1 MTLARSV
8 AVLAVFLSLGTHVQ
22 AARKYEGVQVSIVMS
37 EWAMRPFG
45 PYVQRFY
52 EETGCNVTLVRDD
65 SASLIKRITAASE
78 SGFGEDGYMILPV
91 DLPQLARSGHI
102 RDLTDK
108 IRGDDKLAWDDLLPF
123 YRDQNSAYRKRTY
136 GMPSDGGLIG
146 MFGRQDLV
154 PVGSEP
160 ETVEELLEM
169 VKRLDGQDLNG
180 DGIPDRGWC
189 ECRGPTDDILTTLVN
204 GEYVMQFIATY
215 MQTKGPKQGIW
226 FDPVT
231 IEAQIDHEGFRK
243 GFEMALAV
251 WQAGTRATGNE
262 CNRHADSTSGMNIPR
277 IRWGNGTCAFSMN
290 WQGGILRDFYLEN
303 TYSGVG
309 TNRTRIFPFPGTT
322 HVDIDKNLT
331 ECTETSCPYAV
342 KGRSG
347 KLVNYAPY
355 AALGGGYTLLIGTHS
370 QHFDATFDFMSHLI
384 EPKNSAEWVTDR
396 QSASFEPF
404 RASHLYAPGWEKE
417 WGKDIADQF
426 IETVRFTNI
435 GEKNIA
441 PDSTLPEAP
450 FFSLDVGTVF
460 AKALEGNLTVDESLE
475 EIRKL
480 WLIRAERNGLEKVR
494 DLYRETMGMSPY
506 APPTVLT
513 TVEDALEGWHIAL
526 IVVGGAIAVLVILFL
541 VYKYRKSN
549 EAYRLQ
555 FADNVVAARCAKAI
569 ASMQLDQVA
578 YLQELKTPNAIQA
591 SFIEIVSRMN
601 QYKAYM
607 PQSLFVNDVDDSTEE
622 ESSLAKDRGSGSRGP
637 ASILSKSS
645 QHSKKSRSTTATMS
659 LAHHREKVN
668 LSTEV
673 KKRKVSL
680 VVTSL
685 KESLMDKAAADVST
699 TMASYLEAVQC
710 CVSKYRGIVDEVIGD
725 KVHSSYNTTQPS
737 IQHGSMALQCVVGM
751 KKEFKQDVVSAAVSG
766 QVMCGNVGCTGL
778 MRYGI
783 IGQPELFVW
792 SVHRLALDWGCGNL
806 CDEGVCRDGLNF
818 ELRTVARVKANLT
831 KDFLMKEAM
840 RKIETECDEW
850 MYELDKQE
858 QDNRYHAYNKAVT
871 CLYIGEFNNAL
882 NHMNDSNTDH
892 DDELTARIKKFQ
904 QLVAAPTPVPC
915 EMKKALDVMYTDADY
930 NGL

>member
-1 MTLARSV
+1 MMLARSV

-22 AARKYEGVQVSIVMS
+22 AARKYEGVQISIVMS

-45 PYVQRFY
+45 PYVKRFY
-52 EETGCNVTLVRDD
+52 DETGCNVTLVRDD
-65 SASLIKRITAASE
+65 SASLIKRIAAASD
-78 SGFGEDGYMILPV
+78 SGFGEDGYMILSL
-91 DLPQLARSGHI
+91 DLPQLARSGHV
-102 RDLTDK
+102 RDLTDR
-108 IRGDDKLAWDDLLPF
+108 IRDDDKLAWDDLLPF
-123 YRDQNSAYRKRTY
+123 YRDQNTAYRKRTY

-146 MFGRQDLV
+146 MFGRKDLV
-154 PVGSEP
+154 PIGSEP
-160 ETVEELLEM
+160 ETVEELLAM
-169 VKRLDGQDLNG
+169 VKRFDGQDLNG

-215 MQTKGPKQGIW
+215 MQTKGSQQGIW

-231 IEAQIDHEGFRK
+231 IQANVDHEGFRK

-277 IRWGNGTCAFSMN
+277 MRWGNGTCAFSVN

-303 TYSGVG
+303 TYAGVG
-309 TNRTRIFPFPGTT
+309 TNRTRLFPFPGTT
-322 HVDIDKNLT
+322 HVDIDKKLT
-331 ECTETSCPYAV
+331 ECTATSCPYAV

-347 KLVNYAPY
+347 KLLNYAPY

-370 QHFDATFDFMSHLI
+370 QHFDATFDFMAHLI
-384 EPKNSAEWVTDR
+384 EPKNSAVWVTDR

-441 PDSTLPEAP
+441 PDSTIPEAP
-450 FFSLDVGTVF
+450 FFSLDVGMVF
-460 AKALEGNLTVDESLE
+460 SKALEGNLTVDEALK
-475 EIRKL
+475 EIRNL
-480 WLIRAERNGLEKVR
+480 WLIRAERNGIEKVR
-494 DLYRETMGMSPY
+494 DLYRETLGMAPY

-513 TVEDALEGWHIAL
+513 TVEDALETWHIIL
-526 IVVGGAIAVLVILFL
+526 IVVGGVLAVFVILFL
-541 VYKYRKSN
+541 VYKYRVSN

-578 YLQELKTPNAIQA
+578 YLTELKTPNAIQA
-591 SFIEIVSRMN
+591 SFIEIVDRLN

-607 PQSLFVNDVDDSTEE
+607 PQSLFVKDSSTDDAEKSAVMKLEQSAASSVKSSRN
-622 ESSLAKDRGSGSRGP
+622 SSLSR
-637 ASILSKSS
+637 
-645 QHSKKSRSTTATMS
+645 KSRSTTMS

-685 KESLMDKAAADVST
+685 KESLIEQGTAEVSK
-699 TMASYLEAVQC
+699 TMAAYLEAAQC
-710 CVSKYRGIVDEVIGD
+710 CVSKHRGIVDEVIGD

-737 IQHGSMALQCVVGM
+737 VQHGSMALQCVVGM
-751 KKEFKQDVVSAAVSG
+751 TKEFNLPVVSAASSG
-766 QVMCGNVGCTGL
+766 HVMCGNVGCASL

-783 IGQPELFVW
+783 IGQAESNVW
-792 SVHRLALDWGCGNL
+792 SLQRMCKDWGCTNL
-806 CDEGVCRDGLNF
+806 CDEGVCRDASSF
-818 ELRTVARVKANLT
+818 ELRAVARIKAGT
-831 KDFLMKEAM
+831 AKDFLATEAL
-840 RKIETECDEW
+840 RKIETDCDEW
-850 MYELDKQE
+850 MYEMDKQ
-858 QDNRYHAYNKAVT
+858 DKNKAYGPHNKAVT
-871 CLYIGEFNNAL
+871 CLYQGEFDQATA
-882 NHMNDSNTDH
+882 HMKDSSTEH
-892 DDELTARIKKFQ
+892 DAQLIERISKFQ
-904 QLVAAPTPVPC
+904 MLGEAPQPVPS
-915 EMKKALDVMYTDADY
+915 EVKKSLLVTYTKDDYYDV
-930 NGL
+930 

>member
-8 AVLAVFLSLGTHVQ
+8 AVLVVFLSLGTHVQ

-78 SGFGEDGYMILPV
+78 SGFGEDGYMILAV

-102 RDLTDK
+102 RDLTDR

-506 APPTVLT
+506 VSPTVLT

-607 PQSLFVNDVDDSTEE
+607 PQSLFLKETQNNDDDSDQDLYSMKETEH
-622 ESSLAKDRGSGSRGP
+622 SFSG
-637 ASILSKSS
+637 KSS
-645 QHSKKSRSTTATMS
+645 YFSGKSMHSARTEKR
-659 LAHHREKVN
+659 REIVN
-668 LSTEV
+668 LSTGV
-673 KKRKVSL
+673 KQRDVCL
-680 VVTSL
+680 VVTSFKGFL
-685 KESLMDKAAADVST
+685 LEKDASEVST

-710 CVSKYRGIVDEVIGD
+710 CVSKYRGVVDEVIGE
-725 KVHSSYNTTQPS
+725 KVHSSYNATESSVQS
-737 IQHGSMALQCVVGM
+737 CNMALRCVVGL
-751 KKEFKQDVVSAAVSG
+751 KKEYKLDVVSAAVSG
-766 QVMCGNVGCTGL
+766 KAMCGNVGCPSL
-778 MRYGI
+778 MRFGI
-783 IGQPELFVW
+783 IGEAEAFVW
-792 SVHRLALDWGCGNL
+792 STLRLCTDWGCSNL
-806 CDEGVCRDGLNF
+806 CDEGVCRDAVDF
-818 ELRTVARVKANLT
+818 DLRAVARVQATRT
-831 KDFLMKEAM
+831 KHFLMKEAF
-840 RKIETECDEW
+840 RKIGTECDQW
-850 MYELDKQE
+850 MYEMGIEDE
-858 QDNRYHAYNKAVT
+858 DMSFPAYNRAVV
-871 CLYIGEFNNAL
+871 CLYAGLFTEAL
-882 NHMNDSNTDH
+882 GHMNESSTRYDK
-892 DDELTARIKKFQ
+892 ELIHRIKKFEEEGK
-904 QLVAAPTPVPC
+904 APMPVPC
-915 EMKKALDVMYTDADY
+915 EVKTGLFVEYTEADY
-930 NGL
+930 GALLS

>member
-78 SGFGEDGYMILPV
+78 SGFGEDGYMILAV

-102 RDLTDK
+102 RDLTDR

-607 PQSLFVNDVDDSTEE
+607 PQSLFLKETSSEE
-622 ESSLAKDRGSGSRGP
+622 GKEQEKSFSGREYSKTV
-637 ASILSKSS
+637 SNSVKSS
-645 QHSKKSRSTTATMS
+645 QDSRGHSSVSRS

-685 KESLMDKAAADVST
+685 KESLIDKAAADVST

-783 IGQPELFVW
+783 VGQPELLVW
-792 SVHRLALDWGCGNL
+792 SVHRLALDWGCTNL
-806 CDEGVCRDGLNF
+806 CDEGVCRDGFSF
-818 ELRTVARVKANLT
+818 ELRSVARVKVSLGT
-831 KDFLMKEAM
+831 DFLVREAI
-840 RKIETECDEW
+840 RKLVIECDEW
-850 MYELDKQE
+850 MYEMDKQE
-858 QDNRYHAYNKAVT
+858 QEKVYGAYNEAVT
-871 CLYIGEFNNAL
+871 CLYTGEFDEAAS
-882 NHMNDSNTDH
+882 HMNNSSTPNDK
-892 DDELTARIKKFQ
+892 ELSERIEKFQ
-904 QLVAAPTPVPC
+904 LSGEPPLPIPCQVKKSLLVS
-915 EMKKALDVMYTDADY
+915 YTEDHYAD
-930 NGL
+930 L